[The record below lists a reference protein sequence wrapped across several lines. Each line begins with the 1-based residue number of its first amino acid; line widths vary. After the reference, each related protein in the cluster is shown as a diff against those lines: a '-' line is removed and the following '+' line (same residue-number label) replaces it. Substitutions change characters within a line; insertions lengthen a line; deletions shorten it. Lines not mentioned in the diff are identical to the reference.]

1 MLFRISRNEQISFY
15 VHFAGFFAGIAGFF
29 ALTAQTTGLPG
40 TRAVSI
46 IYASSFIFLF
56 ASSSLYHYTKRV
68 ENGESFW
75 RKLDHLAIFIMI
87 AGTYTPFCYIYLG
100 GAWKWS
106 IIIIQWSLVGVGFF
120 FKFFFINAPRRLNT
134 AIYLAMGWIVI
145 IPIKQFASAA
155 PVYITVLLALGGLF
169 YTVGA
174 FIYSRKWPN
183 PKPGFFGFH
192 EIFHIFILLGAFSH
206 YAGIYLSV
214 R

>member
-1 MLFRISRNEQISFY
+1 MLFRISRNEQVSFY
-15 VHFAGFFAGIAGFF
+15 VHFAGFIAGIAGFI
-29 ALTAQTTGLPG
+29 ALTARTTGLPANHAI
-40 TRAVSI
+40 TL
-46 IYASSFIFLF
+46 IYAISFIFLF
-56 ASSSLYHYTKRV
+56 AASSIYHYTKRV

-87 AGTYTPFCYIYLG
+87 AGTYTPFSYYYLT

-106 IIIIQWSLVGVGFF
+106 IIIIQWSLVGAGFF

-134 AIYLAMGWIVI
+134 AIYLAMGWMVI
-145 IPIKQFASAA
+145 IPIKQFASNA
-155 PVYITVLLALGGLF
+155 PVCITVLLGLGGLF

-174 FIYSRKWPN
+174 VIYSRKWPN

-192 EIFHIFILLGAFSH
+192 EIFHIFILLGAFAH